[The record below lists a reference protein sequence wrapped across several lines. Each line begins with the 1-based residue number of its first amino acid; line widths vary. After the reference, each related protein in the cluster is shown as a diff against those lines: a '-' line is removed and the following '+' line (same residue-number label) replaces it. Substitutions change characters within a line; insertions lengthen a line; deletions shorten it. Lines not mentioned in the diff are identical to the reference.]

1 MQKFDFLPRFRS
13 GIEMTI
19 TIVPVG
25 QVDEDAIVE
34 IAERLRKRF
43 DRIIVL
49 DERPVPTAAFNPIRK
64 QYNSLLVLHSL
75 KDIPGDIVIAVTS
88 LDLYAESLNFVFGRA
103 EVGGKYCI
111 ISTARLGHH
120 DRKIYYDRA
129 EKEAIHEIGHVIGL
143 GHCPNDRCVMHFS
156 NSIFD
161 TDIKSAWFCE
171 RCLDLLHHRT

>member
-13 GIEMTI
+13 RIEMTI

-25 QVDEDAIVE
+25 KIEEDVIVE

-43 DRIIVL
+43 ERIIVL
-49 DERPVPTAAFNPIRK
+49 DERPIPTAAFNPNRK
-64 QYNSLLVLHSL
+64 QYNSSLVIRSL
-75 KDIPGDIVIAVTS
+75 KDIPGDIVLGVTS
-88 LDLYAESLNFVFGRA
+88 LDLYAEGLNFVLGQA

-111 ISTARLGHH
+111 ISTARLGHP
-120 DRKIYYDRA
+120 DRKICYDRA

-143 GHCPNDRCVMHFS
+143 RHCSNDRCVMHFS

-161 TDIKSAWFCE
+161 TDIKGAWFCE
-171 RCLDLLHHRT
+171 RCLDLLHNRR